1 MCSYEFF
8 GTILSVKFMYHLIGM
23 ARCPPGVVC
32 TDWTTIILVGII
44 VVGGLVWY
52 KQGTTKAQVVVV
64 TQPSPPIQIQHQ
76 GQEHKPDVYA
86 EPVTRYPIGLPTML
100 SRGPVGAYG
109 QIGILTGEGG
119 SSSSA
124 APDRTILPLYGREID
139 SRRGRWNYYTRTD
152 GANPVQ
158 VPIRYKNR
166 VCDDD
171 LNGCDEIYTDESVHV
186 PSLGRS
192 FKSTVYKKSLFV

>member
-1 MCSYEFF
+1 MVRS
-8 GTILSVKFMYHLIGM
+8 S
-23 ARCPPGVVC
+23 P
-32 TDWTTIILVGII
+32 TDWTTVVLVGII

-52 KQGTTKAQVVVV
+52 KQGNPQVVIV
-64 TQPSPPIQIQHQ
+64 TQPSPPIQVQNSQ
-76 GQEHKPDVYA
+76 GSQGSQGSQKPDVYA
-86 EPVTRYPIGLPTML
+86 EPVTRYPIGLPTVL

-171 LNGCDEIYTDESVHV
+171 VNGCEEIYNDESIHV

-192 FKSTVYKKSLFV
+192 FKSTVYKKSLFA

>member
-1 MCSYEFF
+1 M
-8 GTILSVKFMYHLIGM
+8 TK
-23 ARCPPGVVC
+23 CPPGVVC
-32 TDWTTIILVGII
+32 IDWGTVGLISLI
-44 VVGGLVWY
+44 AAVAVY
-52 KQGTTKAQVVVV
+52 FV
-64 TQPSPPIQIQHQ
+64 TQRSGTQSETKIIMMPSQTPDTRSEQRPPA
-76 GQEHKPDVYA
+76 VYA
-86 EPVTRYPIGLPTML
+86 EPVTRYPIGLPTVL

-158 VPIRYKNR
+158 VPIRYRNR

-171 LNGCDEIYTDESVHV
+171 VNGCDEIYNDESVHV

>member
-1 MCSYEFF
+1 MIAVYFVMQRQGQGE
-8 GTILSVKFMYHLIGM
+8 TK
-23 ARCPPGVVC
+23 
-32 TDWTTIILVGII
+32 IIMMPS
-44 VVGGLVWY
+44 
-52 KQGTTKAQVVVV
+52 Q
-64 TQPSPPIQIQHQ
+64 SPPTVVMNEARPPI
-76 GQEHKPDVYA
+76 YA
-86 EPVTRYPIGLPTML
+86 EPVTRYPIGLPTVL

-158 VPIRYKNR
+158 VPVRYRNR

-171 LNGCDEIYTDESVHV
+171 VNGCDEIYNDESVHV

-192 FKSTVYKKSLFV
+192 FKSTVYKKSLFA

>member
-1 MCSYEFF
+1 
-8 GTILSVKFMYHLIGM
+8 M
-23 ARCPPGVVC
+23 AKCPTGVVC
-32 TDWTTIILVGII
+32 TDWKTVFLVTCVLIGVFVYCMSQTRNETKIFI
-44 VVGGLVWY
+44 Q
-52 KQGTTKAQVVVV
+52 KQE
-64 TQPSPPIQIQHQ
+64 PPV
-76 GQEHKPDVYA
+76 KPDVYK
-86 EPVTRYPIGLPTML
+86 EPVSRYPVGIPTILTRTPEL
-100 SRGPVGAYG
+100 SRYG

-139 SRRGRWNYYTRTD
+139 SRRGRWNYFTRTD

-158 VPIRYKNR
+158 VPIRYKTR

-171 LNGCDEIYTDESVHV
+171 INGCDEIFSEDSVHV

-192 FKSTVYKKSLFV
+192 FHATIYKKSLFV

>member
-1 MCSYEFF
+1 M
-8 GTILSVKFMYHLIGM
+8 TRSV
-23 ARCPPGVVC
+23 P
-32 TDWTTIILVGII
+32 DWTTIILVGII
-44 VVGGLVWY
+44 IVGSIVWY
-52 KQGTTKAQVVVV
+52 KQGSEAKPQVVIV
-64 TQPSPPIQIQHQ
+64 TQPSPPIQIQSQ
-76 GQEHKPDVYA
+76 GSQKPDVYS
-86 EPVTRYPIGLPTML
+86 EPVTRYPNSLPTVL

-171 LNGCDEIYTDESVHV
+171 INGCDEIYNDDSIHV

-192 FKSTVYKKSLFV
+192 FKSTVYKKSLFA

>member
-1 MCSYEFF
+1 M
-8 GTILSVKFMYHLIGM
+8 GLTK
-23 ARCPPGVVC
+23 CPPGVVC
-32 TDWTTIILVGII
+32 TDWTTV
-44 VVGGLVWY
+44 GLVFAIIAVAVY
-52 KQGTTKAQVVVV
+52 FGTLRLGTQSETKIIMMPSQSPRESQVIINE
-64 TQPSPPIQIQHQ
+64 SRPPA
-76 GQEHKPDVYA
+76 VYA
-86 EPVTRYPIGLPTML
+86 EPVTRYPIGLPTVL

-171 LNGCDEIYTDESVHV
+171 VNGCDEIYNDESIHV

-192 FKSTVYKKSLFV
+192 FKSTVYKKSLFA

>member
-1 MCSYEFF
+1 M
-8 GTILSVKFMYHLIGM
+8 VKFIHLLIGM
-23 ARCPPGVVC
+23 RSPPP
-32 TDWTTIILVGII
+32 DWTTIVLVGII

-52 KQGTTKAQVVVV
+52 KQGSSTPQVVVV
-64 TQPSPPIQIQHQ
+64 TQPSPQVQVQSSQ
-76 GQEHKPDVYA
+76 GSQGSQKPDIYA
-86 EPVTRYPIGLPTML
+86 EPVTRYPVGLPTIL
-100 SRGPVGAYG
+100 SRGPVGTYG
-109 QIGILTGEGG
+109 QIGILTAEGG

-171 LNGCDEIYTDESVHV
+171 VNGCEEIYNDESVHV

-192 FKSTVYKKSLFV
+192 FTSTVYKKSLFV

>member
-1 MCSYEFF
+1 
-8 GTILSVKFMYHLIGM
+8 M
-23 ARCPPGVVC
+23 ARCQP

-52 KQGTTKAQVVVV
+52 KQNSEQKPQIII
-64 TQPSPPIQIQHQ
+64 TQSSPQIQSPNSQ
-76 GQEHKPDVYA
+76 KPDVYA
-86 EPVTRYPIGLPTML
+86 EPVTRYPVGLPTVL

-171 LNGCDEIYTDESVHV
+171 VNGCEEIYNDESIHV

>member
-1 MCSYEFF
+1 M
-8 GTILSVKFMYHLIGM
+8 GLTK
-23 ARCPPGVVC
+23 CPPGVVC
-32 TDWTTIILVGII
+32 TDWTTVGLIGII
-44 VVGGLVWY
+44 VAAAVFFVIQRSGS
-52 KQGTTKAQVVVV
+52 QGETKIIMMPSQGPRPETNVVISE
-64 TQPSPPIQIQHQ
+64 PRPPA
-76 GQEHKPDVYA
+76 VYA
-86 EPVTRYPIGLPTML
+86 EPVTRYPIGLPTVL

-171 LNGCDEIYTDESVHV
+171 VNGCDEIYNDESVHV

-192 FKSTVYKKSLFV
+192 FTSTVYKKSLFA

>member
-1 MCSYEFF
+1 MRFS
-8 GTILSVKFMYHLIGM
+8 K
-23 ARCPPGVVC
+23 CPPGVIC
-32 TDWTTIILVGII
+32 TDWTTI
-44 VVGGLVWY
+44 GLVFAVVAVAVY
-52 KQGTTKAQVVVV
+52 FGTLRPGSQETKIIMI
-64 TQPSPPIQIQHQ
+64 PSPAPETRIELRESRESRVPAI
-76 GQEHKPDVYA
+76 YA
-86 EPVTRYPIGLPTML
+86 EPVTRYPIGLPTVL

-158 VPIRYKNR
+158 IPIRYRNR

-171 LNGCDEIYTDESVHV
+171 VNGCDEIFNDESIHV

-192 FKSTVYKKSLFV
+192 FKSTVYKKSLFA

>member
-1 MCSYEFF
+1 MRL
-8 GTILSVKFMYHLIGM
+8 GK
-23 ARCPPGVVC
+23 CPPGVVC
-32 TDWTTIILVGII
+32 IDWGTVGLI
-44 VVGGLVWY
+44 GLIAAVAVY
-52 KQGTTKAQVVVV
+52 FV
-64 TQPSPPIQIQHQ
+64 TQKSSAQQPQETKIIMMQPQERDTNVVISEARPPI
-76 GQEHKPDVYA
+76 YA
-86 EPVTRYPIGLPTML
+86 EPVTRYPIGLPTVL

-158 VPIRYKNR
+158 VPIRYRNR

-171 LNGCDEIYTDESVHV
+171 VNGCDEIYNDESVHV

>member
-1 MCSYEFF
+1 M
-8 GTILSVKFMYHLIGM
+8 
-23 ARCPPGVVC
+23 RN
-32 TDWTTIILVGII
+32 WTTVVLVGII

-52 KQGTTKAQVVVV
+52 KQGSEQKTQIVIV
-64 TQPSPPIQIQHQ
+64 QPSSQSSQ
-76 GQEHKPDVYA
+76 KPDVYA
-86 EPVTRYPIGLPTML
+86 EPVTRYPASLPTVL

-109 QIGILTGEGG
+109 QIGILTAEGG

-171 LNGCDEIYTDESVHV
+171 INGCEEIYNEESVHV

-192 FKSTVYKKSLFV
+192 FTSTVYKKSLFI